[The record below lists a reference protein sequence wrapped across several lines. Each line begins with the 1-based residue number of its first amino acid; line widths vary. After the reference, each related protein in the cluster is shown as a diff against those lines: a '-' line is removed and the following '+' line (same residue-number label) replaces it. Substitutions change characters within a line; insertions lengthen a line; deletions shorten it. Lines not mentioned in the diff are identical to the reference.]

1 MSTTGL
7 RKIGHYEEVLAAAL
21 KDEQHIEGVIN
32 PFLANAATR
41 IINSPEFQ
49 RVKDRLVDD
58 LSEQTRSHIETK
70 TFEHNITNTAVNSG
84 INRSDLDYIVNNL
97 QQPPPP
103 PAPPPPPPNDMAADR
118 ERLIAE
124 LDEMAR
130 KRNDQSRREMMA
142 AANAQRLAAQEVATP
157 AQQII
162 REYHHINTPIYV
174 PTPAVPPREDISAQ
188 IRHTNQT
195 FHQYFLSQSP
205 LPEPRG
211 EIPIEYGN
219 GQGPPPP
226 APGAGAIMKSGY
238 GPAKIKKERLT
249 PFGGAGG
256 PPPAPGGAT
265 APMVT
270 PRALPVQEIDRSTRP
285 LKKKKPQEITV
296 TPVAPGPPPAPAPAP
311 AVRVSKRGAEG
322 GLAGDIPQFR
332 RFPGRGQMLPDDGGG
347 FRGPSMSARS
357 LGGTGKRGGMVT
369 GGFQAFTGRSQK
381 LPDEHVLRANAQKRM
396 HELGHSKSQ
405 GEKRAAMGER
415 RNDLDRAVRRGG
427 AMGDVVGLGK
437 RKREGGDTSQFV
449 PRRRVGERAP
459 GPQTFTMT

>member
-1 MSTTGL
+1 MGL
-7 RKIGHYEEVLAAAL
+7 RKVGHYEEVLAAAI
-21 KDEQHIEGVIN
+21 KDESHIAGIIN

-41 IINSPEFQ
+41 IIHSQDFQ
-49 RVKDRLVDD
+49 RVRDRLEDD
-58 LSEQTRSHIETK
+58 LAQQTRSHIETQ
-70 TFEHNITNTAVNSG
+70 THQHNVTNTAVNAG
-84 INRSDLDYIVNNL
+84 INRADLDYIVNNL

-103 PAPPPPPPNDMAADR
+103 PAPPPPSNDASADR
-118 ERLIAE
+118 ERLVAE

-130 KRNDQSRREMMA
+130 KRDDQSRREMVA
-142 AANAQRLAAQEVATP
+142 AANAQRLAAQDVATP
-157 AQQII
+157 MQQII
-162 REYHHINTPIYV
+162 REYHHTNTPIYV
-174 PTPAVPPREDISAQ
+174 PTPAAPPREDISAQ
-188 IRHTNQT
+188 MRHTNQT
-195 FHQYFLSQSP
+195 FNQWFITQQSP
-205 LPEPRG
+205 LPERKG

-219 GQGPPPP
+219 SQGPPPP
-226 APGAGAIMKSGY
+226 PPGGERIKSGY
-238 GPAKIKKERLT
+238 GPAKIKKDRLT
-249 PFGGAGG
+249 PFTGSSG

-322 GLAGDIPQFR
+322 SLAADIPQFR

-347 FRGPSMSARS
+347 FRGPSMSARA
-357 LGGTGKRGGMVT
+357 LGGGAKRGGMVT

-381 LPDEHVLRANAQKRM
+381 LPDEHALRENARKRM
-396 HELGHSKSQ
+396 QELGHSNSQ

-415 RNDLDRAVRRGG
+415 MGDLARAVRRGG
-427 AMGDVVGLGK
+427 ATGDVVGPGK
-437 RKREGGDTSQFV
+437 RKREGAGPGFV

-459 GPQTFTMT
+459 GPQTFTIG